1 MQKILSIGTTSDIK
15 NKRFTGQ
22 SVMFDGVVKHAIE
35 KGACVDVIDISAK
48 HGNGKIGRVFD
59 YIGVMIKLVYRLVS
73 SSYDFAYVIT
83 SQSKAG
89 FYRDYIMIGLCK
101 LFNVEV
107 VTHQYGGNYNQMLSV
122 MNASDMKR
130 LQNMTDYIST
140 IIVEGVY
147 MKEQFSFYNG
157 YEMKVV
163 VIPNG
168 LPLEGKHICREKTY
182 CKGMP
187 FKLFYLSNLIVSKG
201 YLDVLKAVDLL
212 VNKYGRNVE
221 CTFAGK
227 FMSASDDEYPGV
239 SNKKDFDDFISA
251 KQLSKQVKYFPGLYG
266 NEKDLYFSESNVFLL
281 PSYYINEGQPV
292 SIIEAMAYG
301 CVPIVTEYR
310 HIPMMVNSENGCF
323 VPPKSPEAICDT
335 VMRLMDDPNIYHK
348 KSIKCIEDYTNK
360 FKFDVFV
367 SKVMNV
373 FNTVISK

>member
-1 MQKILSIGTTSDIK
+1 
-15 NKRFTGQ
+15 
-22 SVMFDGVVKHAIE
+22 
-35 KGACVDVIDISAK
+35 
-48 HGNGKIGRVFD
+48 
-59 YIGVMIKLVYRLVS
+59 
-73 SSYDFAYVIT
+73 
-83 SQSKAG
+83 
-89 FYRDYIMIGLCK
+89 
-101 LFNVEV
+101 
-107 VTHQYGGNYNQMLSV
+107 
-122 MNASDMKR
+122 
-130 LQNMTDYIST
+130 
-140 IIVEGVY
+140 
-147 MKEQFSFYNG
+147 
-157 YEMKVV
+157 
-163 VIPNG
+163 
-168 LPLEGKHICREKTY
+168 
-182 CKGMP
+182 
-187 FKLFYLSNLIVSKG
+187 
-201 YLDVLKAVDLL
+201 
-212 VNKYGRNVE
+212 
-221 CTFAGK
+221 
-227 FMSASDDEYPGV
+227 MSASDDEYPGV